1 MRFDPNA
8 LRDALEELFV
18 HRGVARAQAAAT
30 AQVLV
35 EAEIEGLASHGL
47 VRVPQYVAQIDKGG
61 VNATAKVRVEVT
73 GPATAI
79 VHGDNALGAPAGF
92 AAVETLCARVNEI
105 GIGAV
110 VVREAGHAGPLSAY
124 VGRVAERG
132 HVAMG
137 FANAPPALAP
147 PGGDTPVLG
156 TNPIAF
162 AAPAKDGPLV
172 VDLALGV
179 GARGK
184 ILAARSRGEAIPDD
198 WAVDEQGEPTTDP
211 EAALRGALLPVG
223 GAKGYALAM
232 MVETLAGFG
241 GLLSSQLPM
250 PWNEP
255 DRSSTPGLF
264 LIGLAPER
272 FGVREDYDQRM
283 GALVQSVRD
292 AGGRLPGDRRRAART
307 AAADEGLNIDEALL
321 SRLVDAGLT
330 VPGSKGGAG

>member
-1 MRFDPNA
+1 MRFDPAA
-8 LRDALEELFV
+8 LRDALERLFV
-18 HRGVARAQAAAT
+18 DRGVSRTHAAAT
-30 AQVLV
+30 AEVLV
-35 EAEIEGLASHGL
+35 EAEIEGLTGHGL

-61 VNATAKVRVEVT
+61 VNATADLRVEVT

-79 VHGDNALGAPAGF
+79 VHGDNALGPPAGF
-92 AAVETLCARVNEI
+92 AAVEALCARMNES

-110 VVREAGHAGPLSAY
+110 AVREAAHAGPLSAY
-124 VGRVAERG
+124 VARVAERG

-147 PGGDTPVLG
+147 AGGATPVLG
-156 TNPIAF
+156 TNPIAL
-162 AAPAKDGPLV
+162 AAPAQDGPMV

-184 ILAARSRGEAIPDD
+184 VLAAQSRGEAIPSD
-198 WAVDEQGEPTTDP
+198 WAVDEHGEPTTDP
-211 EAALRGALLPVG
+211 DAALRGALLPIG

-250 PWNEP
+250 PWVEP
-255 DRSSTPGLF
+255 DRPSTPGLF
-264 LIGLAPER
+264 LIGFAPER
-272 FGVREDYDQRM
+272 FGVREEYNQRM

-292 AGGRLPGDRRRAART
+292 AGGRLPGDRRRSART
-307 AAADEGLNIDEALL
+307 AAADEGPDIDEPLL
-321 SRLVDAGLT
+321 SQLIDIGLRLRRD
-330 VPGSKGGAG
+330 P

>member
-1 MRFDPNA
+1 MKFDPNA
-8 LRDALEELFV
+8 VRDALEELLV
-18 HRGVARAQAAAT
+18 DRGVSRKQAAAT
-30 AQVLV
+30 AEVLV
-35 EAEIEGLASHGL
+35 EAESEGLASHGL
-47 VRVPQYVAQIDKGG
+47 DRVPQYLAQIDKGG
-61 VNATAKVRVEVT
+61 VNATANVRVEMT

-79 VHGDNALGAPAGF
+79 VHGDNGLGAPAGF
-92 AAVETLCARVNEI
+92 AAVEALCARVNEI

-110 VVREAGHAGPLSAY
+110 AVHRAAHAGPLSAY

-132 HVAMG
+132 HVALG

-147 PGGDTPVLG
+147 AGGATPVLG

-162 AAPAKDGPLV
+162 AAPAEDGPLI

-184 ILAARSRGEAIPDD
+184 VLAARSRGEAIPND

-211 EAALRGALLPVG
+211 DAALRGALLPVG

-241 GLLSSQLPM
+241 GLLSFQLPM

-255 DRSSTPGLF
+255 DRASTPGLF
-264 LIGLAPER
+264 LVGLAPER

-283 GALVQSVRD
+283 GALVQGVRD

-307 AAADEGLNIDEALL
+307 VAA
-321 SRLVDAGLT
+321 DAGLDIDE
-330 VPGSKGGAG
+330 PLLSQLIDIGLRLRRDP